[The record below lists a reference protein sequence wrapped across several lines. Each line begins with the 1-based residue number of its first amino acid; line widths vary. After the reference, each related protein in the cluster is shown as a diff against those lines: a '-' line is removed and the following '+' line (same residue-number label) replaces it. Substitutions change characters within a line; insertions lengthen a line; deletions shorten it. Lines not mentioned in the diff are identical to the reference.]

1 MSTIH
6 VVIAIIFNSDQE
18 ILIAQRQSHQEKGGA
33 WEFPGGK
40 VEANETA
47 FAALQRELHEELDI
61 MVAKA
66 EPWTQV
72 EYHYP
77 HKSVLLDTW
86 LVQEFSGTPRG
97 AEGQPVEWVP
107 IAELMLRE
115 FPEGNKLVI
124 DKLLNEYLPHSNH
137 I

>member
-1 MSTIH
+1 M
-6 VVIAIIFNSDQE
+6 VIAIIFNANQQ

-40 VEANETA
+40 VEVNESA
-47 FAALQRELHEELDI
+47 FAALQRELREEI
-61 MVAKA
+61 GIEVSKA

-86 LVQEFSGTPRG
+86 LVKEFSGTPRG
-97 AEGQPVEWVP
+97 AEGQPIDW
-107 IAELMLRE
+107 IAVADLTKRE

-124 DKLLNEYLPHSNH
+124 EKLLAESKP
-137 I
+137 